1 MENQKKIQKR
11 KHKTTD
17 HNLFFQVKIK
27 AIKDDLLL
35 TSLSGSEL
43 KVILAIASFINNQ
56 NKAYPSQKY
65 LSRLTGLSVSAVSRN
80 VTKLTSKKFLGDFV
94 LQAIRG
100 REEGSKF
107 GNNRYYLSTKTG
119 INFGTIDQQAQMK
132 RAIVHED
139 QANNTNTLNKNQI
152 LKNNN
157 KVISSKK
164 RKSFTSSESV
174 QVHDVST
181 SEEKET
187 ILFYAKVIS
196 GEKPFNGDIN
206 FAQRVLR
213 KNIEKMGPDNWSN
226 LTKTLQN
233 HPNPKGL
240 LNHIRYCVSQKG
252 FTYEEAW
259 KDWDEN
265 L

>member
-94 LQAIRG
+94 LQAIRE

-157 KVISSKK
+157 RVISSKK
-164 RKSFTSSESV
+164 KVNHTSPEFLHTHERFTRE
-174 QVHDVST
+174 D
-181 SEEKET
+181 EET
-187 ILFYAKVIS
+187 FQFYANVIS
-196 GEKPFNGDIN
+196 EDKPFYGNIEY
-206 FAQRVLR
+206 AQRALR
-213 KNIEKMGPDNWSN
+213 KNIEVMGFENWKD
-226 LTKTLQN
+226 LTKKLLSNST
-233 HPNPKGL
+233 PKSL
-240 LNHIRYCVSQKG
+240 LNSIRFLVSKEKL
-252 FTYEEAW
+252 TYEEAL
-259 KDWDEN
+259 KEWDKQC
-265 L
+265 